1 MLGRRLQ
8 LYGGLLV
15 STVALAFAVQS
26 AVRSGYAEVFGWVV
40 TSWSGYLVA
49 HYGATGRFV
58 DEPGTGESPTM
69 PQSASSRAILATT
82 ITGMVVAFP
91 LGISALA
98 SRSFG
103 WLLVAASL
111 FVGAYVVGHY
121 LLTGEPL

>member
-15 STVALAFAVQS
+15 STIALAFAVQS
-26 AVRSGYAEVFGWVV
+26 AVVSGYAEVFGWVV

-49 HYGATGRFV
+49 HHGTTGRFV

-69 PQSASSRAILATT
+69 PQSLSSRAILVTA
-82 ITGMVVAFP
+82 IAGMVVAFP
-91 LGISALA
+91 LGIFALA
-98 SRSFG
+98 NGLFG
-103 WLLVAASL
+103 ALLAAAAL

>member
-1 MLGRRLQ
+1 VLGRRFQ

-49 HYGATGRFV
+49 HHGATGRFV
-58 DEPGTGESPTM
+58 DAPGRGATPTM
-69 PQSASSRAILATT
+69 PQSLSSRAILVTT

-91 LGISALA
+91 LGIFALA